1 MKNESEIKQ
10 SEVIS
15 LSSSPKNIN
24 ISSKSSINRQ
34 RTFGLSDSDFAQRK
48 PLNGQ
53 ITKREVRAIS
63 IYSLGLRPDNIVW
76 DIGSGTGS
84 ISIEAGFIVHRGKV
98 FSVEK
103 DLDHINLLEMNVEKF
118 GAGNIEIV
126 PGNAPDALRDLPSPD
141 SVFIG
146 GSGGHLS
153 EILKEVML
161 HLKPGGR
168 IVANFAILEHSQQF
182 YNDLKDSGFGPDM
195 VIANISRSKEM
206 KNGGIRLESLNP
218 VFIISGVQKE
228 YLGE

>member
-1 MKNESEIKQ
+1 
-10 SEVIS
+10 
-15 LSSSPKNIN
+15 
-24 ISSKSSINRQ
+24 
-34 RTFGLSDSDFAQRK
+34 
-48 PLNGQ
+48 
-53 ITKREVRAIS
+53 
-63 IYSLGLRPDNIVW
+63 
-76 DIGSGTGS
+76 
-84 ISIEAGFIVHRGKV
+84 
-98 FSVEK
+98 
-103 DLDHINLLEMNVEKF
+103 MNVEKF
-118 GAGNIEIV
+118 GTGNIEIV
-126 PGNAPDALRDLPSPD
+126 PGNAPDALKDLPSPD

-182 YNDLKDSGFGPDM
+182 YKDLKDSGFGPDM

>member
-1 MKNESEIKQ
+1 MNNYPEKKP
-10 SEVIS
+10 EVIS
-15 LSSSPKNIN
+15 IPSLPKNK
-24 ISSKSSINRQ
+24 SLSGESSINRQ

-48 PLNGQ
+48 PLKGQ

-103 DLDHINLLEMNVEKF
+103 DLDNINLLEMNVEKF
-118 GAGNIEIV
+118 GTGNIEIV
-126 PGNAPDALRDLPSPD
+126 PGNAPDALRDLPNPD

-182 YNDLKDSGFGPDM
+182 YKDLKDSGFGPDM